1 MFRLWFVL
9 LGALAVYVSM
19 QFWPI
24 LNETVVISNLFH
36 YEFLISGI
44 ALLVLLWFVC
54 ESYAQLRSLMLR
66 LCHLPGQWLKKRAQK
81 ETVMSSCN
89 MESMWLS
96 MVLNEP
102 QLFQV
107 NQFKQADCTQYA
119 ILYHAIQEER
129 FDDALTSV
137 KQLAAATSHPWVEAW
152 LTLYVTSRQSP
163 SVDYFDQ
170 WVALWR
176 QYGFNWML
184 GCIIQEVRTQKH
196 IEQLMA
202 FSSDVVRYIKGL
214 DAASPNWNGVAQCLH
229 LCVHNKN
236 YFNRLYQ
243 AGIAQEPHHLRD
255 LNVAY
260 AHYLQTQESAQS
272 AQDYLLARMQ
282 DDPHQMW
289 INAIR
294 HICQDLTTMRKL
306 IEDWLV
312 HYDWSEVK
320 LLYAVCMQ
328 QQALHEQVILY
339 VLPLCSHPALG
350 GDALNILANS
360 IRQSDTE
367 EAH

>member
-9 LGALAVYVSM
+9 LGALAVYASM
-19 QFWPI
+19 HFWPI

-54 ESYAQLRSLMLR
+54 ESYAQLRSFILR
-66 LCHLPGQWLKKRAQK
+66 LCCLPGQWLKKRAQK
-81 ETVMSSCN
+81 ESVLSSSN
-89 MESMWLS
+89 IESMCLS

-102 QLFQV
+102 QLFQT
-107 NQFKQADCTQYA
+107 NQFKQVNCVQYA
-119 ILYHAIQEER
+119 TFYHALHEER
-129 FDDALTSV
+129 FDDALASV

-152 LTLYVTSRQSP
+152 LTLYVSSRQFP

-170 WVALWR
+170 WVSLWR

-196 IEQLMA
+196 MEQLMA

-214 DAASPNWNGVAQCLH
+214 DAESPNWSGVAQCLQ

-236 YFNRLYQ
+236 YFHRLYQ
-243 AGIAQEPHHLRD
+243 ASIAQEPHHLRA
-255 LNVAY
+255 LNVIY
-260 AHYLQTQESAQS
+260 VHYLQTQESAKS

-282 DDPHQMW
+282 DDPHQIW
-289 INAIR
+289 VNAIR
-294 HICQDLTTMRKL
+294 HVCQDLTTLRKL

-312 HYDWSEVK
+312 EYDWAEVK

-328 QQALHEQVILY
+328 QNALHEKVISY
-339 VLPLCSHPALG
+339 VLPLCSHSALG
-350 GDALNILANS
+350 QDALAILTIS
-360 IRQSDTE
+360 IRQVETE
-367 EAH
+367 EVH